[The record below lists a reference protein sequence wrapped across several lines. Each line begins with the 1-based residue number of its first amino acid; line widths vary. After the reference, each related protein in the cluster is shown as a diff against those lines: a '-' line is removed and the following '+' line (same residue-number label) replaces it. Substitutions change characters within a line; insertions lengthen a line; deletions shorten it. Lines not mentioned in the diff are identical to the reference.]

1 MALLLSLFVLAAGF
15 GQSGTPGE
23 YQVKAAFLY
32 HFAQYVEWPAGTFR
46 DAASPLTYCVLG
58 EDPFQGALEG
68 SLSGKSVGTH
78 PVQIQRFNQ
87 ATEARV
93 CQVVFVRAA
102 SKKSVAEALAN
113 LKGPPVLTVG
123 DSEHFAEEGG
133 MIGFFLEDNKVRFEI
148 NLGAAEQAKLKIS
161 ARLLAL
167 AKAVIAGPPKGT

>member
-1 MALLLSLFVLAAGF
+1 M
-15 GQSGTPGE
+15 
-23 YQVKAAFLY
+23 KAAFLY
-32 HFAQYVEWPAGTFR
+32 HFAQYVEWPTGTFR

-58 EDPFQGALEG
+58 GDPFQGALEG

-87 ATEARV
+87 ATEARG

-102 SKKSVAEALAN
+102 GKKTVAEALAN

-167 AKAVIAGPPKGT
+167 AKTVIVGPAKGS